1 MEFALKTIALVAFD
15 QFTDID
21 LFLMWDILGRNT
33 EEWHVRIL
41 GSSAIVHSAHG
52 LPVPVHGPLSEA
64 NSADAVLFV
73 SGREGI
79 PAALAAPD
87 FLPSFE
93 LDPTRQ
99 RIGSI
104 CAGAFILER
113 LGLLRSGR
121 ATTHPDA
128 RPRLLALGLEPVDQ
142 PLVWQGN
149 VATAGGCLAAL
160 YLVGW
165 LVESWFDVDKRRA
178 TLLPVLPAGQQ
189 DLYDALIG
197 LSISQG
203 EVGPHVLKTQD
214 HPAFVG

>member
-1 MEFALKTIALVAFD
+1 MEFTLKTIALVAFD

-33 EEWHVRIL
+33 GDWHVRIL
-41 GSSAIVHSAHG
+41 GSSPIVRSAHG
-52 LPVPVHGPLSEA
+52 LPVSVHGPLSEA

-73 SGREGI
+73 SGR
-79 PAALAAPD
+79 
-87 FLPSFE
+87 
-93 LDPTRQ
+93 
-99 RIGSI
+99 
-104 CAGAFILER
+104 
-113 LGLLRSGR
+113 

-128 RPRLLALGLEPVDQ
+128 RSGLLALGLEPVDQ
-142 PLVWQGN
+142 PLLWQGN

-189 DLYDALIG
+189 ELYDALIG
-197 LSISQG
+197 LSIRQG
-203 EVGPHVLKTQD
+203 EVGSSVEL
-214 HPAFVG
+214 V

>member
-1 MEFALKTIALVAFD
+1 MKTIALVAFD

-33 EEWHVRIL
+33 EDWHVRIL
-41 GSSAIVHSAHG
+41 GSSPVVTSAHG
-52 LPVPVHGPLSEA
+52 LPVSVHGPLCEA
-64 NSADAVLFV
+64 NSADAVVFV
-73 SGREGI
+73 SGKEGI
-79 PAALAAPD
+79 PAALAAAD
-87 FLPSFE
+87 FLPSFQ
-93 LDPTRQ
+93 LDARRQ

-113 LGLLRSGR
+113 LGLLTDRR

-128 RPRLLALGLEPVDQ
+128 RSGLLALGIEPVDQ
-142 PLVWQGN
+142 PLVCQGN
-149 VATAGGCLAAL
+149 IATAGGCLAAL

-189 DLYDALIG
+189 AFFERLIDLSL
-197 LSISQG
+197 SQG
-203 EVGPHVLKTQD
+203 KLAPKCIHAVSQG
-214 HPAFVG
+214 A